1 MPQFLTEHRQR
12 PIPTFLTQMLC
23 LRVEAVGVCLAH
35 GVTAVQQ
42 RIPPQPHRCRNNY
55 VIVECFAGQAS
66 SLLRTEQEI
75 LACQMHIIRVL
86 GDHRRHFVAYLQ
98 IPALAGFLLDDIYR
112 ILGATIRT
120 NELPR
125 LELHQ
130 IPAAQSN
137 VAPKPEQNQIPVREP
152 STLSV
157 LQSVFHSSYFSHCF
171 ERDFSMLG

>member
-1 MPQFLTEHRQR
+1 
-12 PIPTFLTQMLC
+12 MLC
-23 LRVEAVGVCLAH
+23 LRVEAIGVCLAH
-35 GVTAVQQ
+35 GVAAVQQ

-86 GDHRRHFVAYLQ
+86 GDHRRHLVAYFQ
-98 IPALAGFLLDDIYR
+98 FPTLAGFLLDDIHR

-130 IPAAQSN
+130 IPTAQSN
-137 VAPKPEQNQIPVREP
+137 VTAKPEQNQIPVREP
-152 STLSV
+152 PALGV
-157 LQSVFHSSYFSHCF
+157 LQRVFHGGYFSHCF
-171 ERDFSMLG
+171 ERNFSMLG